1 MSAALPLILLP
12 PSEGKAAGG
21 TGPPWSAGTM
31 SFDLDDRRGVV
42 IDALQRAMRRSGPQ
56 RQRLL
61 GVKGAALASAT
72 EANLAIRTAPTLPA
86 IERYTGVLFDALDHR
101 SLSAMQRRRLN
112 TGVCIVSGLWGLVT
126 PADPIPD
133 YKLKMGATLPRLGK
147 LSTWWS
153 EDLSTALTA
162 RARGRVVWNLLPV
175 EHAAAWRPPAGV
187 TQRSVRFLER
197 RDGELVAVSH
207 WNKFLKGGLVR
218 FLLANPH
225 AGPDDL
231 AAWDH
236 PDGLPTGPVAHASAR
251 RDHGVGDGAGRL
263 RASVGDARGRS
274 ARPPTAPATPR
285 TT

>member
-21 TGPPWSAGTM
+21 TGPAWSAGSM
-31 SFDLDDRRGVV
+31 SFDLDERREVV
-42 IDALQRAMRRSGPQ
+42 IDALVRAMGRFGPQ

-72 EANLAIRTAPTLPA
+72 EANLSIRTAPTLPA

-101 SLSAMQRRRLN
+101 SLPPAQRRRLN
-112 TGVCIVSGLWGLVT
+112 AGVCIVSGLWGLVT

-147 LSTWWS
+147 LSTWWRD
-153 EDLSTALTA
+153 DLSIELTA
-162 RARGRVVWNLLPV
+162 RAHGRVVWNLLPA
-175 EHAAAWRPPAGV
+175 EHDAAWRPPAGV
-187 TQRSVRFLER
+187 SQRSVRFLDR
-197 RDGELVAVSH
+197 RADGELVAVSH

-225 AGPDDL
+225 AGPEDL

-236 PDGLPTGPVAHASAR
+236 PSGYRLDPSLTHT
-251 RDHGVGDGAGRL
+251 RDDITVLAM
-263 RASVGDARGRS
+263 VQETRG
-274 ARPPTAPATPR
+274 
-285 TT
+285 

>member
-1 MSAALPLILLP
+1 MSAAAPLILLP

-21 TGPPWSAGTM
+21 TGPAWSAGSM
-31 SFDLDDRRGVV
+31 SFDLDERREGV
-42 IDALQRAMRRSGPQ
+42 IDGLERAMRRSGPQ

-72 EANLAIRTAPTLPA
+72 EANRAIRTAPTLPA

-101 SLSAMQRRRLN
+101 SLPAAQGRRLT

-133 YKLKMGATLPRLGK
+133 YKLKIGATLPRLGK
-147 LSTWWS
+147 LSTWWR

-162 RARGRVVWNLLPV
+162 RANGRVVWNLLPA

-187 TQRSVRFLER
+187 TQCSVRFLER
-197 RDGELVAVSH
+197 RADGELVAVSH

-225 AGPDDL
+225 AGADEL
-231 AAWDH
+231 ASWDH
-236 PDGLPTGPVAHASAR
+236 PAGYRLDPSLTQTRDGITVLAMVQA
-251 RDHGVGDGAGRL
+251 D
-263 RASVGDARGRS
+263 
-274 ARPPTAPATPR
+274 
-285 TT
+285 